1 MIVVG
6 GVAGDAARSGLQ
18 TFDADAGFKDVG
30 LNLAALYKPWEH
42 WGFVGLASYRR
53 LLGDA
58 EDSLVVDDEGDKNQF
73 TGGILVFYKFK
84 RSLI

>member
-1 MIVVG
+1 MPM
-6 GVAGDAARSGLQ
+6 R
-18 TFDADAGFKDVG
+18 
-30 LNLAALYKPWEH
+30 ALKM
-42 WGFVGLASYRR
+42 VGLASYRR

-73 TGGILVFYKFK
+73 TGGILVFYKFE